1 LRRCGVAALR
11 RCGVAAL
18 RRCGVAAL
26 RPHCPIAG
34 SIVCSPSS
42 VCKAWPCGPPP
53 LAAAG
58 LTDRWREA
66 ARSAH
71 AINAGMSMTAPMTRL
86 SSPAPRPP
94 PESRSRGIIQ
104 VGLATPTSLRPK
116 RAPLRGRSMTFW
128 KIRCRRQPSAP
139 THMPAKKCGFRPA
152 FTALPLWR
160 SKRLAIYEKAEP
172 PSSTGR
178 YSLARRRIYE
188 TGALSAGPGIPG
200 ILRIYRR
207 PSIGDDGDETGRSV
221 P

>member
-152 FTALPLWR
+152 FTYAARIVVAVVRRWTAPRR
-160 SKRLAIYEKAEP
+160 SVASQDQRRRHLAITHTHSRNEVLQDTHRP
-172 PSSTGR
+172 PER
-178 YSLARRRIYE
+178 
-188 TGALSAGPGIPG
+188 
-200 ILRIYRR
+200 
-207 PSIGDDGDETGRSV
+207 
-221 P
+221 